1 MGDCLCRRACSSS
14 AYELRMV
21 ALKAC
26 GGALIAAVV
35 GFVLSELGFR
45 GKRGV
50 SSLVIIIF
58 LLFFVDMAEDAVSQ
72 ILAVPIDEGREAINT
87 ALKIVGIGHAFN
99 ICADVC
105 TELSET
111 GLATALTVVGRL
123 EILLMVLPKAV
134 DLIEYSAS
142 VFS

>member
-1 MGDCLCRRACSSS
+1 MS
-14 AYELRMV
+14 
-21 ALKAC
+21 ALKIC

-45 GKRGV
+45 GKRVV
-50 SSLVIIIF
+50 SSFVIIIL
-58 LLFFVDMAEDAVSQ
+58 LLFFVDLVADAVSM

-87 ALKIVGIGHAFN
+87 ALKIVGVGHAFN

-105 TELSET
+105 TELSEG
-111 GLATALTVVGRL
+111 GLAAAITVVGRL
-123 EILLMVLPKAV
+123 EILLMILPRAI

-142 VFS
+142 VF